1 MAVEVVKVASMK
13 TRWADLAVETLL
25 NVLNSPDEMKNRRGN
40 FFFSSG
46 RYRKC
51 WQEVSG
57 VCR

>member
-40 FFFSSG
+40 FFFSG
-46 RYRKC
+46 GKG
-51 WQEVSG
+51 WKW
-57 VCR
+57 